1 MVSSR
6 RTFLRAVGGTVGLAA
21 GAGVVSARGDDDHPR
36 RNARLRVLHA
46 SPDAPRVD
54 IFVDD
59 GRVLKG
65 VKFTEISPYLPL
77 PAGEYN
83 VKVVP
88 SSAKGDLHAAVI
100 DADVELLPYRDY
112 TVAAVNRLAD
122 IAPLVLLDRNFF
134 APRQRARVRVVHLSP
149 DAPAVDVAV
158 KDGPV
163 VFDDVEYLES
173 DYELVRPGRYTVEV
187 RPAGTRRV
195 AGEFRL
201 PRLAGETI
209 YSVFAL
215 GLLHPDNRRQAFT
228 LKPVVDSEGGFFSR
242 FDWDEYDRDDH

>member
-1 MVSSR
+1 MYSSR

-21 GAGVVSARGDDDHPR
+21 GAGVVSARRHDDSPR
-36 RNARLRVLHA
+36 RDARVRVLHA

-59 GRVLKG
+59 QRVLKG

-88 SSAKGDLHAAVI
+88 SSARGDLHAAVI
-100 DADVELLPYRDY
+100 DADVRLLPYRDY

-134 APRQRARVRVVHLSP
+134 APRRRARVRVVHLSP
-149 DAPAVDVAV
+149 NAPAVDVAV
-158 KDGPV
+158 KNGPV
-163 VFDDVEYLES
+163 VFDDIEYLES
-173 DYELVRPGRYTVEV
+173 DYESVRPGRYTVEI
-187 RPAGTRRV
+187 RPAGSPDVVER
-195 AGEFRL
+195 FRL
-201 PRLAGETI
+201 GRLEPQTI
-209 YSVFAL
+209 YTVFAL
-215 GLLHPDNRRQAFT
+215 GLLEPDNERQAFT
-228 LKPVVDSEGGFFSR
+228 LKPVVDSEGGFFGRS
-242 FDWDEYDRDDH
+242 DWDEYDRAH